1 VDMIDGQP
9 EDQVPTPANDDAA
22 ASSTPATASAPAT
35 IGQRLRAAREAAG
48 LSLQDVAAKTR
59 VNRRMLDAIERDAYS
74 ELPVGPYAA
83 SFARSFATAVGLD
96 GNEFGEQT
104 RAVAHEQS
112 AGHIPTVT
120 HFEPAD
126 ASRTPPR
133 ALAFGAAAVAGLL
146 VAAYFIWQAMAL
158 SPATDVAAPAT
169 ETATSTTAATPA
181 PTAAAPEITAPP
193 IADNAPI
200 LISASGQ
207 VWFSLEDATG
217 RSQFD
222 LTLGAGEYYTLKTNQ
237 RGLFLRTGAPQNL
250 RVLIDGQPLP
260 PLGTLNQTVRGV
272 ALDNASLARRRAG
285 LPTPPPAFAQPTLP
299 QPTAAPAAQ

>member
-1 VDMIDGQP
+1 MDMIDGQP
-9 EDQVPTPANDDAA
+9 EHQVPAPASDDAA
-22 ASSTPATASAPAT
+22 ASPVPSAPAT
-35 IGQRLRAAREAAG
+35 IGQRLRAAREAMG
-48 LSLQDVAAKTR
+48 LSLDDVAAKTR
-59 VNRRMLDAIERDAYS
+59 VNRRMLDAIERDAFS

-96 GNEFGEQT
+96 GNEYGDQM
-104 RAVAHEQS
+104 RAIAHEQS

-126 ASRTPPR
+126 ASRTPSR
-133 ALAFGAAAVAGLL
+133 ALAFGAAVVAGLL
-146 VAAYFIWQAMAL
+146 VGAYFIWQAMAL
-158 SPATDVAAPAT
+158 SPASEAVAPAAETTASTAAP
-169 ETATSTTAATPA
+169 TPA
-181 PTAAAPEITAPP
+181 PAATVPEITAPP

-222 LTLGAGEYYTLKTNQ
+222 LTLGGGEYYTLKPNQ

-250 RVLIDGQPLP
+250 RVLIDGQALP
-260 PLGTLNQTVRGV
+260 PLGTPNQTIRGI

-285 LPTPPPAFAQPTLP
+285 LPTALPAFVQPPVAQP
-299 QPTAAPAAQ
+299 APAPVVR